1 MSRGL
6 NPQRMGGGEGSGLLW
21 GGQGAAAEPE
31 DPHGPAVRELK
42 GVSLC
47 EKDESLG
54 SQLERLSSGLR
65 ETLEVSI
72 IRRAQEVRPV
82 WNRSVSILDVP
93 VSLLGD
99 QPLKSVIEW
108 WRRPGALC
116 EGLRVD
122 QTSDSL
128 RLRGVDRLDET
139 GAESGRCNPLEIPK
153 LQGVGTI
160 CLVICRRK
168 DDLLGGRWGGGLR

>member
-1 MSRGL
+1 
-6 NPQRMGGGEGSGLLW
+6 MGGGEGSGLLW

-54 SQLERLSSGLR
+54 SELERLCNGLP
-65 ETLEVSI
+65 ETLKVSI
-72 IRRAQEVRPV
+72 IRRPQEVRPV

-93 VSLLGD
+93 VSLPGD
-99 QPLKSVIEW
+99 QLLKSVIEW
-108 WRRPGALC
+108 WRGPGALC

-122 QTSDSL
+122 QASDSL
-128 RLRGVDRLDET
+128 RLGGVHRLDET
-139 GAESGRCNPLEIPK
+139 GAESGRFNPLEIPK
-153 LQGVGTI
+153 LQGVGTV

-168 DDLLGGRWGGGLR
+168 GDLLGGRWGGGLR